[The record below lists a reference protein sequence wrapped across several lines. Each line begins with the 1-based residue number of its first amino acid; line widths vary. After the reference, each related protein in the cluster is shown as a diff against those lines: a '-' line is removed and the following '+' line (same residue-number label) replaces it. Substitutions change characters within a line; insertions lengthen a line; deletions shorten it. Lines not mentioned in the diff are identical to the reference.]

1 MNIIVPMAGRGSR
14 LRPHTLTTPKPML
27 PVAGMPIVSRLVRDI
42 VKLLDQPVTNIGF
55 VLGDPVFFGDEVV
68 DELQQL
74 AKELG
79 AKAHIFRQFKALG
92 TGHAILCA
100 EPLLSGPTVIAYAD
114 TLIRADFA
122 LDSNA
127 DATIWVKKVRNP
139 EAYGVVETND
149 KGEIK
154 GLVEKPQ
161 TQVSDLAVIGIYYF
175 KEAADLKD
183 ELTAVMDEKLTRGGE
198 YQINDGILRMIQK
211 GKCFTTAEV
220 SEWMDCG
227 NPAITVETNE
237 RMLRI
242 LETEGERLEGTY
254 TNNNSTVIP
263 PCYIADGVEIH
274 NSTIGPY
281 VSIGPETRI
290 ENSTIQN
297 SMIQSHCVLSGVKL
311 KDSMLG
317 NHVKYN
323 GDFSVVSLGD
333 YTELK

>member
-42 VKLLDQPVTNIGF
+42 VKLLNQPVTNIGY
-55 VLGDPVFFGDEVV
+55 VLGDPVFFGDEIV

-122 LDSNA
+122 LDNSA
-127 DATIWVKKVRNP
+127 DATIWVKKVKDP

-161 TQVSDLAVIGIYYF
+161 SQISDLAVIGIYHF

-211 GKCFTTAEV
+211 GKRFTTAEV

-227 NPAITVETNE
+227 NPAITVETNQ
-237 RMLRI
+237 RMLRV
-242 LETEGERLEGTY
+242 LKTEGERLEGAY

-281 VSIGPETRI
+281 VSIGPDTCI
-290 ENSTIQN
+290 ENSTIEN
-297 SMIQSHCVLSGVKL
+297 SMIQSNCVLSGVKL
-311 KDSMLG
+311 KDAMLG

>member
-1 MNIIVPMAGRGSR
+1 
-14 LRPHTLTTPKPML
+14 ML

-55 VLGDPVFFGDEVV
+55 VLGDPIFFGDEVV

-122 LDSNA
+122 LDRNA
-127 DATIWVKKVRNP
+127 DATIWVKKVKNP
-139 EAYGVVETND
+139 EAYGVVETNS

-211 GKCFTTAEV
+211 GKRFTTAEV

-227 NPAITVETNE
+227 NPVITVETNQ

-274 NSTIGPY
+274 NSTIGPF
-281 VSIGPETRI
+281 VSIGPDTRI
-290 ENSTIQN
+290 ENSTIEN
-297 SMIQSHCVLSGVKL
+297 SMIQSNCVLSGVKL
-311 KDSMLG
+311 KDAMLG

>member
-42 VKLLDQPVTNIGF
+42 VKLLNQPVTNIGY
-55 VLGDPVFFGDEVV
+55 VLGDPVFFGDEIV

-79 AKAHIFRQFKALG
+79 AKAHIFRQFNALG

-122 LDSNA
+122 LDNSA
-127 DATIWVKKVRNP
+127 DATIWVKKVKNP

-161 TQVSDLAVIGIYYF
+161 SQVSDLAVIGIYYF

-183 ELTAVMDEKLTRGGE
+183 ELTAVIDEKLTRGGE

-211 GKCFTTAEV
+211 GKRFTTAEV

-227 NPAITVETNE
+227 NPAITVETNQ
-237 RMLRI
+237 RMLRV
-242 LETEGERLEGTY
+242 LKTEGERLEGAY

-281 VSIGPETRI
+281 VSIGPDTCI
-290 ENSTIQN
+290 ENSTIEN
-297 SMIQSHCVLSGVKL
+297 SMIQSNCVLSGVKL
-311 KDSMLG
+311 KDAMLG
-317 NHVKYN
+317 NYVKYN

>member
-14 LRPHTLTTPKPML
+14 LRPHTLNTPKPIL

-42 VKLLDQPVTNIGF
+42 VKLLDQPVINIGF

-79 AKAHIFRQFKALG
+79 VKAHIFRQFKAMG

-122 LDSNA
+122 LDSSA
-127 DATIWVKKVRNP
+127 DAIIWVKKVKDP

-161 TQVSDLAVIGIYYF
+161 TQASDLAVIGIYYF
-175 KEAADLKD
+175 KQAADLKD
-183 ELTAVMDEKLTRGGE
+183 ELTAVMDEKLTHDGE

-211 GKCFTTAEV
+211 GKRFTTAEV
-220 SEWMDCG
+220 SQWMDCG
-227 NPAITVETNE
+227 NPAITLETNQ

-242 LETEGERLEGTY
+242 LETEGELLEGTY
-254 TNNNSTVIP
+254 TNSNSTVIP

-274 NSTIGPY
+274 NSTIGPF
-281 VSIGPETRI
+281 VSIGQDTRI
-290 ENSTIQN
+290 KNSTIEN

-311 KDSMLG
+311 KDAMLG

>member
-42 VKLLDQPVTNIGF
+42 VKLLNQPVTNIGY
-55 VLGDPVFFGDEVV
+55 VLGDPVFFGDEIV

-122 LDSNA
+122 LDNSA
-127 DATIWVKKVRNP
+127 DATIWVKKVKDP

-161 TQVSDLAVIGIYYF
+161 SQVSDLAVIGIYYF

-183 ELTAVMDEKLTRGGE
+183 ELTAVMDEKLMRGGE

-211 GKCFTTAEV
+211 GKRFTTAKV

-227 NPAITVETNE
+227 NPAITVETNQ
-237 RMLRI
+237 RMLRV
-242 LETEGERLEGTY
+242 LKTEGERLEGAY

-281 VSIGPETRI
+281 VSIGPDTCI
-290 ENSTIQN
+290 ENSTIEN
-297 SMIQSHCVLSGVKL
+297 SMIQSNCVLSGVKL
-311 KDSMLG
+311 KDAMLG

>member
-1 MNIIVPMAGRGSR
+1 
-14 LRPHTLTTPKPML
+14 ML
-27 PVAGMPIVSRLVRDI
+27 PVAGMPIVSRLVLDI

-114 TLIRADFA
+114 TLIRADFV
-122 LDSNA
+122 LDSNS
-127 DATIWVKKVRNP
+127 DATIWVKKVNNP
-139 EAYGVVETND
+139 EAYGVVETNN

-154 GLVEKPQ
+154 GLFEKPQ

-175 KEAADLKD
+175 KQAADLKD
-183 ELTAVMDEKLTRGGE
+183 ELIAVTDEKLTRGGE

-211 GKCFTTAEV
+211 GKRFTTAEV

-227 NPAITVETNE
+227 NPAITVETNQ

-242 LETEGERLEGTY
+242 LEIEGELLEGTY
-254 TNNNSTVIP
+254 TNNNSSVIP

-274 NSTIGPY
+274 NSTIGPF
-281 VSIGPETRI
+281 VSIGSDTRI
-290 ENSTIQN
+290 ENSTIEN
-297 SMIQSHCVLSGVKL
+297 SMIQSHCFLSGVKL
-311 KDSMLG
+311 KDAMLG

-333 YTELK
+333 YSELK

>member
-42 VKLLDQPVTNIGF
+42 VNLLDQPVTNIGF

-100 EPLLSGPTVIAYAD
+100 KSLLSGPTVIAYAD
-114 TLIRADFA
+114 TLIRADFS

-127 DATIWVKKVRNP
+127 DATIWVKKVKNP

-183 ELTAVMDEKLTRGGE
+183 ELTAVMDEKITRGGE

-227 NPAITVETNE
+227 NPAITVETNQRE
-237 RMLRI
+237 CF
-242 LETEGERLEGTY
+242 E
-254 TNNNSTVIP
+254 
-263 PCYIADGVEIH
+263 
-274 NSTIGPY
+274 
-281 VSIGPETRI
+281 
-290 ENSTIQN
+290 
-297 SMIQSHCVLSGVKL
+297 
-311 KDSMLG
+311 
-317 NHVKYN
+317 
-323 GDFSVVSLGD
+323 FSKQKASVWKAH
-333 YTELK
+333 TPTTTAR

>member
-1 MNIIVPMAGRGSR
+1 MAGRGSR

-127 DATIWVKKVRNP
+127 DATIWVKKVKNP

-211 GKCFTTAEV
+211 GKRFTTPKYRV
-220 SEWMDCG
+220 DGLRQSRYHRR
-227 NPAITVETNE
+227 NQPANAS
-237 RMLRI
+237 
-242 LETEGERLEGTY
+242 
-254 TNNNSTVIP
+254 NSRNRRR
-263 PCYIADGVEIH
+263 AFGRHIH
-274 NSTIGPY
+274 QQQQHG
-281 VSIGPETRI
+281 
-290 ENSTIQN
+290 
-297 SMIQSHCVLSGVKL
+297 
-311 KDSMLG
+311 DSALLYRG
-317 NHVKYN
+317 WC
-323 GDFSVVSLGD
+323 
-333 YTELK
+333 

>member
-1 MNIIVPMAGRGSR
+1 MAGRGSR

-27 PVAGMPIVSRLVRDI
+27 PVAGMPIVSRLVLDI

-100 EPLLSGPTVIAYAD
+100 ESLLSGPTVIAYAD

-127 DATIWVKKVRNP
+127 DATIWVKKVKNP
-139 EAYGVVETND
+139 EAYGVVETNS

-161 TQVSDLAVIGIYYF
+161 SQVSDLAVIGIYYF

-211 GKCFTTAEV
+211 GKRFTTAKV

-227 NPAITVETNE
+227 NPAITVETNQ
-237 RMLRI
+237 RMLRV
-242 LETEGERLEGTY
+242 LKTEGERLEGAY

-281 VSIGPETRI
+281 VSIGPDTCI
-290 ENSTIQN
+290 ENSTIEN
-297 SMIQSHCVLSGVKL
+297 SMIQSNCVLSGVKL
-311 KDSMLG
+311 KDAMLG

>member
-1 MNIIVPMAGRGSR
+1 
-14 LRPHTLTTPKPML
+14 
-27 PVAGMPIVSRLVRDI
+27 
-42 VKLLDQPVTNIGF
+42 VK
-55 VLGDPVFFGDEVV
+55 
-68 DELQQL
+68 
-74 AKELG
+74 
-79 AKAHIFRQFKALG
+79 
-92 TGHAILCA
+92 
-100 EPLLSGPTVIAYAD
+100 
-114 TLIRADFA
+114 
-122 LDSNA
+122 
-127 DATIWVKKVRNP
+127 NP

-175 KEAADLKD
+175 KESVDLKD

-211 GKCFTTAEV
+211 GKRFTTAEV

-227 NPAITVETNE
+227 NPVITLETNQ

-242 LETEGERLEGTY
+242 LKTEGERLEGTY
-254 TNNNSTVIP
+254 TNKNSTVIP

-274 NSTIGPY
+274 NSTIGPF

-290 ENSTIQN
+290 ENSTIEN

-311 KDSMLG
+311 KDAMLG

-333 YTELK
+333 YNELK

>member
-79 AKAHIFRQFKALG
+79 AKAHIFRQFKAQG

-122 LDSNA
+122 LDRNA
-127 DATIWVKKVRNP
+127 DATIWVKKVKNP
-139 EAYGVVETND
+139 EAYGVVETNS

-211 GKCFTTAEV
+211 GKRFTTAEV

-227 NPAITVETNE
+227 NPVITVETNQ

-274 NSTIGPY
+274 NSTIGPF
-281 VSIGPETRI
+281 VSIGPDTRI
-290 ENSTIQN
+290 ENSTIEN
-297 SMIQSHCVLSGVKL
+297 SMIQSNCVLSGVKL
-311 KDSMLG
+311 KDAMLG

>member
-1 MNIIVPMAGRGSR
+1 M
-14 LRPHTLTTPKPML
+14 
-27 PVAGMPIVSRLVRDI
+27 
-42 VKLLDQPVTNIGF
+42 
-55 VLGDPVFFGDEVV
+55 
-68 DELQQL
+68 
-74 AKELG
+74 
-79 AKAHIFRQFKALG
+79 
-92 TGHAILCA
+92 
-100 EPLLSGPTVIAYAD
+100 IAYAD

-122 LDSNA
+122 LDSSA
-127 DATIWVKKVRNP
+127 DATIWVKKVKNP
-139 EAYGVVETND
+139 EAYGVVETNN

-183 ELTAVMDEKLTRGGE
+183 ELNAVMDEKLIRGGE
-198 YQINDGILRMIQK
+198 YQINDGILRMMLK
-211 GKCFTTAEV
+211 GKRFTTAEV

-227 NPAITVETNE
+227 NPAITVETNQ

-242 LETEGERLEGTY
+242 LETEGESLEGIY

-274 NSTIGPY
+274 NSTVGPF
-281 VSIGPETRI
+281 VSIGPNTHI
-290 ENSTIQN
+290 ENSTIEN

-311 KDSMLG
+311 KDAMLG

>member
-1 MNIIVPMAGRGSR
+1 
-14 LRPHTLTTPKPML
+14 ML

-55 VLGDPVFFGDEVV
+55 VLGDPIFFGDEVV

-127 DATIWVKKVRNP
+127 DATIWVKKVKNP
-139 EAYGVVETND
+139 EAYGVVETNS

-198 YQINDGILRMIQK
+198 YQINDGILRMMQK
-211 GKCFTTAEV
+211 GNRFTTAEV

-227 NPAITVETNE
+227 NPVITVETNQ
-237 RMLRI
+237 RMLQT

-254 TNNNSTVIP
+254 TNSNSTVIP

-274 NSTIGPY
+274 NSTIGPF
-281 VSIGPETRI
+281 VSIGPDTRI
-290 ENSTIQN
+290 ENSTIEN
-297 SMIQSHCVLSGVKL
+297 SMIQSNCVLSGVKL
-311 KDSMLG
+311 KDAMLG

>member
-1 MNIIVPMAGRGSR
+1 MAGRGSR

-27 PVAGMPIVSRLVRDI
+27 LVAGMSIVSRLVRDI
-42 VKLLDQPVTNIGF
+42 VKLLDQPVINIGF

-74 AKELG
+74 AKEFG

-100 EPLLSGPTVIAYAD
+100 ESLLSGPTVIAYAD

-122 LDSNA
+122 LDSSA
-127 DATIWVKKVRNP
+127 DAIIWVKKVKDP

-175 KEAADLKD
+175 KQAADLKD
-183 ELTAVMDEKLTRGGE
+183 ELTAVMDEKLTRDGE

-211 GKCFTTAEV
+211 GKRFTTAEV
-220 SEWMDCG
+220 SQWMDCG
-227 NPAITVETNE
+227 NPAITVETNQ

-242 LETEGERLEGTY
+242 LETEGELLEGTY
-254 TNNNSTVIP
+254 TNSNSTVIP

-274 NSTIGPY
+274 NSTIGPF
-281 VSIGPETRI
+281 VSIGQDTRI
-290 ENSTIQN
+290 KNSTIEN

-311 KDSMLG
+311 KDAMLG

>member
-74 AKELG
+74 AKGLG
-79 AKAHIFRQFKALG
+79 SKAHIFRQFKALG

-100 EPLLSGPTVIAYAD
+100 ESLLSGPAVIAYAD

-122 LDSNA
+122 LDNSA
-127 DATIWVKKVRNP
+127 DATIWVKKVKNP
-139 EAYGVVETND
+139 EAYGVVETNE

-154 GLVEKPQ
+154 RLVEKPQ

-183 ELTAVMDEKLTRGGE
+183 ELTAVMDEKLIRGGE
-198 YQINDGILRMIQK
+198 YQINDGILRMMQK
-211 GKCFTTAEV
+211 GKRFTTAEV
-220 SEWMDCG
+220 SDWMDCG
-227 NPAITVETNE
+227 NPVITVETNQ
-237 RMLRI
+237 RMLQI
-242 LETEGERLEGTY
+242 LEKEGERLEGTY

-263 PCYIADGVEIH
+263 PCSIADGVEIH
-274 NSTIGPY
+274 NSTVGPY
-281 VSIGPETRI
+281 VSIGPNTHI
-290 ENSTIQN
+290 ENSTIEN
-297 SMIQSHCVLSGVKL
+297 SMIQSHCVLNGVKL
-311 KDSMLG
+311 KNAMLG

>member
-1 MNIIVPMAGRGSR
+1 
-14 LRPHTLTTPKPML
+14 ML

-122 LDSNA
+122 LDRNA
-127 DATIWVKKVRNP
+127 DATIWVKKVKNP
-139 EAYGVVETND
+139 EAYGVVETNS

-211 GKCFTTAEV
+211 GKRFTTAEV

-227 NPAITVETNE
+227 NPVITVETNQ

-274 NSTIGPY
+274 NSTIGPF
-281 VSIGPETRI
+281 VSIGPDTRI
-290 ENSTIQN
+290 ENSTIEN
-297 SMIQSHCVLSGVKL
+297 SMIQSNCVLSGVKL
-311 KDSMLG
+311 KDAMLG

>member
-1 MNIIVPMAGRGSR
+1 MAGRGSR

-127 DATIWVKKVRNP
+127 DATIWVKKVKNP

-211 GKCFTTAEV
+211 GKRFTTAEV

-227 NPAITVETNE
+227 NPVITVETNQ
-237 RMLRI
+237 RMLRV
-242 LETEGERLEGTY
+242 LKTEGERLEGTY

-274 NSTIGPY
+274 NSTIGPF

-290 ENSTIQN
+290 ENSTIEN
-297 SMIQSHCVLSGVKL
+297 SMIQSNCVLSGVKL
-311 KDSMLG
+311 KDAMLG

>member
-127 DATIWVKKVRNP
+127 DATIWVKKVKNP

-211 GKCFTTAEV
+211 GKRFTTAEV

-227 NPAITVETNE
+227 NPAITVETNQ

-263 PCYIADGVEIH
+263 PCYIADEVEIH
-274 NSTIGPY
+274 NSTIGPF

-290 ENSTIQN
+290 ENSTIEN

-311 KDSMLG
+311 KDAMLG

>member
-27 PVAGMPIVSRLVRDI
+27 LVAGMSIVSRLVRDI
-42 VKLLDQPVTNIGF
+42 VKLLDQPVINIGF

-74 AKELG
+74 AKEFG
-79 AKAHIFRQFKALG
+79 AKAHIFRQHKALG

-100 EPLLSGPTVIAYAD
+100 ESLLSGPTVIAYAD

-122 LDSNA
+122 LDSSA
-127 DATIWVKKVRNP
+127 DAIIWVKKVKDP

-161 TQVSDLAVIGIYYF
+161 TQVSDLAVIGVYYF
-175 KEAADLKD
+175 KQAADLKD
-183 ELTAVMDEKLTRGGE
+183 ELTAVMDEKLTRDGE
-198 YQINDGILRMIQK
+198 YQINDGILRMIQN
-211 GKCFTTAEV
+211 GKRFTTAEV
-220 SEWMDCG
+220 SQWMDCG
-227 NPAITVETNE
+227 NPAIAVETNQ

-242 LETEGERLEGTY
+242 LETEGELLEGTY
-254 TNNNSTVIP
+254 TNSNSTVIP

-274 NSTIGPY
+274 NSTIGPF
-281 VSIGPETRI
+281 VSIGQDTRI
-290 ENSTIQN
+290 ENSPIEN

-311 KDSMLG
+311 KDAMLG

>member
-1 MNIIVPMAGRGSR
+1 
-14 LRPHTLTTPKPML
+14 ML
-27 PVAGMPIVSRLVRDI
+27 LVAGMSIVSRLVRDI
-42 VKLLDQPVTNIGF
+42 VKLLDQPVINIGF

-74 AKELG
+74 AKEFG
-79 AKAHIFRQFKALG
+79 AKAHIFRQHKALG

-100 EPLLSGPTVIAYAD
+100 ESLLSGPTVIAYAD

-122 LDSNA
+122 LDSSA
-127 DATIWVKKVRNP
+127 DAIIWVKKVKDP

-175 KEAADLKD
+175 KQAADLKD
-183 ELTAVMDEKLTRGGE
+183 ELTAVMDEKLTRDGE

-211 GKCFTTAEV
+211 GKRFTTAEV
-220 SEWMDCG
+220 SQWMDCG
-227 NPAITVETNE
+227 NPAITVETNQ

-242 LETEGERLEGTY
+242 LETEGELLEGTY
-254 TNNNSTVIP
+254 TNSNSTVIP

-274 NSTIGPY
+274 NSTIGPF
-281 VSIGPETRI
+281 VSIGQDTRI
-290 ENSTIQN
+290 KNSTIEN

-311 KDSMLG
+311 KDAMLG

>member
-42 VKLLDQPVTNIGF
+42 VKLLNQPVTNIGY
-55 VLGDPVFFGDEVV
+55 VLGDPVFFGDEIV

-122 LDSNA
+122 LDNSA
-127 DATIWVKKVRNP
+127 DATIWVKKVKNP

-161 TQVSDLAVIGIYYF
+161 SQVSDLAVIGIYYF

-211 GKCFTTAEV
+211 GKRFTTAEV

-227 NPAITVETNE
+227 NPAITVETNQ
-237 RMLRI
+237 RMLRV
-242 LETEGERLEGTY
+242 LKTEGERLEGAY

-281 VSIGPETRI
+281 VSIGPDTCI
-290 ENSTIQN
+290 ENSTIEN
-297 SMIQSHCVLSGVKL
+297 SMIQSNCVLSGVKL
-311 KDSMLG
+311 KDAMLG

>member
-1 MNIIVPMAGRGSR
+1 MAGRGSR
-14 LRPHTLTTPKPML
+14 LRPHTLNTPKPML

-100 EPLLSGPTVIAYAD
+100 ESLLSGPTVIAYAD
-114 TLIRADFA
+114 TLIRADFT

-127 DATIWVKKVRNP
+127 DATIWVKKVKNS

-175 KEAADLKD
+175 KQAADLKD
-183 ELTAVMDEKLTRGGE
+183 ELTAVMDEKLTRGRE

-211 GKCFTTAEV
+211 GKRFTTAEV

-227 NPAITVETNE
+227 NPAITVETNQ
-237 RMLRI
+237 RMLGI
-242 LETEGERLEGTY
+242 LETEGELLEGTY
-254 TNNNSTVIP
+254 TNNNSIVIP
-263 PCYIADGVEIH
+263 PCFIADGVEIH
-274 NSTIGPY
+274 NSTIGPF

-290 ENSTIQN
+290 ENSTIEN
-297 SMIQSHCVLSGVKL
+297 SMIQSSCVLRGVKL

-323 GDFSVVSLGD
+323 GDFSVVSIGD

>member
-27 PVAGMPIVSRLVRDI
+27 PVAGMPIVSRLIRDI
-42 VKLLDQPVTNIGF
+42 VKLLNQPVTNIGY
-55 VLGDPVFFGDEVV
+55 VLGDPVFFGDEIV

-122 LDSNA
+122 LDNSA
-127 DATIWVKKVRNP
+127 DATIWVKKVKNP

-161 TQVSDLAVIGIYYF
+161 SQVSDLAVIGIYYF

-211 GKCFTTAEV
+211 GKRFTTAEV

-227 NPAITVETNE
+227 NPAITVETNQ
-237 RMLRI
+237 RMLRV
-242 LETEGERLEGTY
+242 LKTEGERLEGAY

-281 VSIGPETRI
+281 VSIGPDTCI
-290 ENSTIQN
+290 ENSTIEN
-297 SMIQSHCVLSGVKL
+297 SMIQSNCVLSGVKL
-311 KDSMLG
+311 KDAMLG
-317 NHVKYN
+317 NYVKYN

>member
-27 PVAGMPIVSRLVRDI
+27 PVAGMPIVSRLIRDI
-42 VKLLDQPVTNIGF
+42 IKLLNQPVTNIGY
-55 VLGDPVFFGDEVV
+55 VLGDPVFFGDEIV

-122 LDSNA
+122 LDNSA
-127 DATIWVKKVRNP
+127 DATIWVKKVKNP

-161 TQVSDLAVIGIYYF
+161 SQVSDLAVIGIYYF

-211 GKCFTTAEV
+211 GKRFTTAEV

-227 NPAITVETNE
+227 NPAITVETNQ
-237 RMLRI
+237 RMLRV
-242 LETEGERLEGTY
+242 LKTEGERLEGAY

-281 VSIGPETRI
+281 VSIGPDTCI
-290 ENSTIQN
+290 ENSTIEN
-297 SMIQSHCVLSGVKL
+297 SMIQSNCVLSGVKL
-311 KDSMLG
+311 KDAMLG
-317 NHVKYN
+317 NYVKYN

>member
-27 PVAGMPIVSRLVRDI
+27 LVAGMSIVSRLVRDI
-42 VKLLDQPVTNIGF
+42 VKLLDQPVINIGF

-74 AKELG
+74 AKEFG
-79 AKAHIFRQFKALG
+79 AKAHIFRQHKALG

-100 EPLLSGPTVIAYAD
+100 ESLLSGPTVIAYAD

-122 LDSNA
+122 LDSSA
-127 DATIWVKKVRNP
+127 DAIIWVKKVKDP

-175 KEAADLKD
+175 KQAADLKD
-183 ELTAVMDEKLTRGGE
+183 ELTAVMDEKLTRDGE

-211 GKCFTTAEV
+211 GKRFTTAEV
-220 SEWMDCG
+220 SQWMDCG
-227 NPAITVETNE
+227 NPAITVETNQ

-242 LETEGERLEGTY
+242 LETEGELLEGTY
-254 TNNNSTVIP
+254 TNSNSTVIP

-274 NSTIGPY
+274 NSTIGPF
-281 VSIGPETRI
+281 VSIGQDTRI
-290 ENSTIQN
+290 KNSTIEN

-311 KDSMLG
+311 KDAMLG

>member
-1 MNIIVPMAGRGSR
+1 MNIIIPMAGRGSR

-27 PVAGMPIVSRLVRDI
+27 PVAGMPIVSRLIRDI
-42 VKLLDQPVTNIGF
+42 VKLLNQPVTNIGY
-55 VLGDPVFFGDEVV
+55 VLGDPVFFGDEIV

-122 LDSNA
+122 LDNSA
-127 DATIWVKKVRNP
+127 DATIWVKKVKNP

-161 TQVSDLAVIGIYYF
+161 SQVSDLAVIGIYYF

-211 GKCFTTAEV
+211 GKRFTTAEV

-227 NPAITVETNE
+227 NPAITVETNQ
-237 RMLRI
+237 RMLRV
-242 LETEGERLEGTY
+242 LKTEGERLEGAY
-254 TNNNSTVIP
+254 TNHNSTVIP

-281 VSIGPETRI
+281 VSIGPDTCI
-290 ENSTIQN
+290 ENSTIEN
-297 SMIQSHCVLSGVKL
+297 SMIQSNCVLSGVKL
-311 KDSMLG
+311 KDAMLG

>member
-55 VLGDPVFFGDEVV
+55 VLGDPIFFGDDVV

-100 EPLLSGPTVIAYAD
+100 ESLLSGPTVIAYAD
-114 TLIRADFA
+114 TLIRANFA

-127 DATIWVKKVRNP
+127 DATIWVKKVKNP

-161 TQVSDLAVIGIYYF
+161 TQVSDLAVIGIYFF
-175 KEAADLKD
+175 KQAAGLKD

-211 GKCFTTAEV
+211 GKRFTTAEV

-227 NPAITVETNE
+227 NPAITVETNQ

-242 LETEGERLEGTY
+242 IETEGERLEGTY

-274 NSTIGPY
+274 NSTIGPF

-290 ENSTIQN
+290 ENS
-297 SMIQSHCVLSGVKL
+297 MIQSHCVLIGVKL
-311 KDSMLG
+311 KDAMLG
-317 NHVKYN
+317 NYVKYN
-323 GDFSVVSLGD
+323 GDFSVVSIGD
-333 YTELK
+333 YSELK

>member
-1 MNIIVPMAGRGSR
+1 MAGRGSR

-27 PVAGMPIVSRLVRDI
+27 LVAGMSIVSRLVRDI

-79 AKAHIFRQFKALG
+79 AKEQIFRQFKALG

-100 EPLLSGPTVIAYAD
+100 ESLLSGPTVIAYAD

-122 LDSNA
+122 LDSSA
-127 DATIWVKKVRNP
+127 DAIIWVKKVKNP

-175 KEAADLKD
+175 KQAADLKD

-211 GKCFTTAEV
+211 GKHFTTAEV
-220 SEWMDCG
+220 SQWMDCG
-227 NPAITVETNE
+227 NPAITVETNQ
-237 RMLRI
+237 RMLQI
-242 LETEGERLEGTY
+242 LETEGELLEGTY

-263 PCYIADGVEIH
+263 PCYISDGVEIH
-274 NSTIGPY
+274 NSTIGPF
-281 VSIGPETRI
+281 VSIGQDTRI
-290 ENSTIQN
+290 ENSTIEN
-297 SMIQSHCVLSGVKL
+297 SIIQSHCALSGVKL
-311 KDSMLG
+311 KDAMLG

-323 GDFSVVSLGD
+323 GDVSVVSLGD

>member
-14 LRPHTLTTPKPML
+14 LRPHTLNTPKPML
-27 PVAGMPIVSRLVRDI
+27 PVAGMPIVSRLVHDI

-55 VLGDPVFFGDEVV
+55 VLGDPVFFGDEIV

-100 EPLLSGPTVIAYAD
+100 ESLLSGPTVIAYAD

-127 DATIWVKKVRNP
+127 DATIWVKKVKNP

-149 KGEIK
+149 KGEII

-161 TQVSDLAVIGIYYF
+161 IQVSDLAVIGIYYF
-175 KEAADLKD
+175 KQAADLKD
-183 ELTAVMDEKLTRGGE
+183 ELTAVMDEKLTRGRE

-211 GKCFTTAEV
+211 GKRFTTAEV

-227 NPAITVETNE
+227 NPAITVETNQ
-237 RMLRI
+237 RMLGI
-242 LETEGERLEGTY
+242 LETEGELLEGTY

-263 PCYIADGVEIH
+263 PCFIADGVEIH
-274 NSTIGPY
+274 NSTIGPF

-290 ENSTIQN
+290 ENSTIEN
-297 SMIQSHCVLSGVKL
+297 SMIQSSCVLSGVKL

-323 GDFSVVSLGD
+323 GDFSVVSIGD